1 MIQFR
6 KQKTHKLFYGKYPY
20 KIATTIR
27 NGTYLRVWSLKQIIL
42 WCIGGDDDESGIA
55 FYYPSNKSSAA
66 DKQRLLKYCTSLQ
79 LLDTNSYKL
88 RIEGSHVN
96 YFFTDKA
103 AYEKAIEALEE
114 FVSCV
119 YEPEDDQVLNA
130 IVGDKKTV
138 VCNELPHGKYTHKV
152 IFKQM
157 PLDIRNNL
165 LEWTKRYNS
174 DMLYVSPGTER
185 YLSGSRYYHQD
196 PFLYVANGQML
207 MMVGFAAQG
216 YVRRTEQFIPRS
228 SINTS
233 S

>member
-20 KIATTIR
+20 KISTIIR
-27 NGTYLRVWSLKQIIL
+27 HGTYLRVWSVKQIML
-42 WCIGGDDDESGIA
+42 WCTGEGEDLIS
-55 FYYPSNKSSAA
+55 FYNPSNKSTPT
-66 DKQRLLKYCTSLQ
+66 DRQRLFNYCKLLMSL
-79 LLDTNSYKL
+79 DANSYKL

-96 YFFTDKA
+96 YFFTDKD
-103 AYEKAIEALEE
+103 AYEKAINVLEE
-114 FVSCV
+114 FVICV
-119 YEPEDDQVLNA
+119 TEPEDTQVLNT

-157 PLDIRNNL
+157 PLDVRNSL
-165 LEWTKRYNS
+165 LEWTKKYNS
-174 DMLYVSPGTER
+174 DMVRVSPSTER
-185 YLSGSRYYHQD
+185 YLSGSRYYQQD
-196 PFLYVANGQML
+196 PFLYVSNKQML
-207 MMVGFAAQG
+207 MMVGLAAQG
-216 YVRRTEQFIPRS
+216 YVSRTEQFIPRS